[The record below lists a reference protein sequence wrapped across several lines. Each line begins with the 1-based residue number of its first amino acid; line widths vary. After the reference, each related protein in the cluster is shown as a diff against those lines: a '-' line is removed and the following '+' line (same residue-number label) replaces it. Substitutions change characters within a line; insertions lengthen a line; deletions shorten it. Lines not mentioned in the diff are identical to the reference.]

1 MYIITSAKKDI
12 RATSGTNNDVEFHNK
27 LFKTDDC
34 VITWQDDPTEE
45 ELIVIKADQEKA
57 KAEASVRQKEAE
69 EKEVLIQAKLREI
82 AEAELIIDGK
92 LNIEGKVVAVKVPTE
107 EVIGE

>member
-1 MYIITSAKKDI
+1 MYIITSIKKDI
-12 RATSGTNNDVEFHNK
+12 RATSGTNNDVEFHNR

-57 KAEASVRQKEAE
+57 KAEASVRQKEE
-69 EKEVLIQAKLREI
+69 SEKDALITAKLREI
-82 AEAELIIDGK
+82 AEAELITEGK
-92 LNIEGKVVAVKVPTE
+92 LTMEGKISEK
-107 EVIGE
+107 